1 MTNIVLCCVQG
12 MSTGMMVLKMREAAE
27 AMGLECNINAYAIAE
42 VDTVGQDAD
51 IILLGPQVR
60 FQADD
65 VRNRCPGKKV
75 VPIDS
80 MAYGMMNGK
89 KVIEDVKKELGL

>member
-12 MSTGMMVLKMREAAE
+12 MSTGMMVLKMREAAQE
-27 AMGLECNINAYAIAE
+27 MGLECNINAYAIAE
-42 VDTVGQDAD
+42 VDTVGQNAD